1 MNSNMNKNLWDAI
14 ALLFQWIL
22 LAIIFTATFAFAV
35 AMCSC
40 STQKN
45 ISSEEYYE
53 DLFYYD
59 EMLYYDADR
68 NVIWY
73 YWDDPYEVSLE
84 DIMFEDIVD
93 SDFVITNNKLEYVQ
107 EKR

>member
-1 MNSNMNKNLWDAI
+1 MTSNMNNNLWDALS
-14 ALLFQWIL
+14 LLLQWVL

-45 ISSEEYYE
+45 IFSEEYYE
-53 DLFYYD
+53 EYFYYD

-68 NVIWY
+68 NTILY
-73 YWDDPYEVSLE
+73 YWDDPYEISLENVMVE
-84 DIMFEDIVD
+84 DIMD
-93 SDFVITNNKLEYVQ
+93 SDFVITNNKLEYVRG
-107 EKR
+107 K